1 MFRGFFLFCFFLFSL
16 AGAFAQVPAGRV
28 LDAVTRQAVSY
39 AYLYFPD
46 LSKGMSCNENGS
58 YPLLDDIPKG
68 KLIVSCLG
76 YESKEIDLAVY
87 SKFPREI
94 LLQPSNTTL
103 TEVEVI
109 GLSAKGMLSRAI
121 KHIPDNYPTIEFLAS
136 YYYRAQAID
145 YEKSTPLYAEECIFQ
160 QVKKYTKGYQPSLR
174 LLKNRHY
181 NLSDKSVRISGV
193 GLQDYVLNLLSMPVK
208 SNVSYGKRLSNSK
221 QSIIE
226 LRLRSDRNEP
236 IGSIYVDSASYAIVK
251 LDISDKKLHHVAE
264 YKPING
270 KYYLHRLQTTN
281 TQSARLA
288 IKSDVVLDAVRSSF
302 SKDDLR
308 GVLVESWEDM
318 ISYVSNPERTTL
330 DSIAWSTHNILLPDS
345 ILYERIRKCAQS
357 KPILPKHGAILSLPT
372 LTLSASTFGLQ
383 RKAMAEISIGLGSL
397 GSYAVYKAIKNP
409 FICLLAGML
418 SSQYLQSPIEEA
430 LLEQEYLRQF
440 AVPSVAYYLPF
451 TQYQESYLRA
461 DPKVLDEFREQKY
474 MDFMQMLTIRN
485 GYHYTK
491 SRLLE
496 EMIMRVDLKDGDNY
510 KKYFNHLLGQLLIS
524 KLYNVHFKKRDEIKE
539 HMLKLEYAPISINRE
554 NSWVKYLFEP
564 NAKFTQEVL
573 SEDLTFEQRKFLKA
587 SSLKS
592 WINLLSPAL
601 FSLSQ
606 VSIGSHWKAAASLGY
621 LRTPIG
627 EQIEEAFWLRYK
639 ENLHNISIKQ
649 FLGYSTFGWGIQYK
663 LYDFPLAQDLKLTS
677 HVEGWL
683 QPETFLSKDLFLG
696 GKLGQ
701 ELVYS
706 IKVNSQKSINISAG
720 YEWKSKGFSY
730 ENNRMKPSLDFTL
743 GVAYSL

>member
-1 MFRGFFLFCFFLFSL
+1 
-16 AGAFAQVPAGRV
+16 
-28 LDAVTRQAVSY
+28 
-39 AYLYFPD
+39 
-46 LSKGMSCNENGS
+46 
-58 YPLLDDIPKG
+58 
-68 KLIVSCLG
+68 
-76 YESKEIDLAVY
+76 
-87 SKFPREI
+87 
-94 LLQPSNTTL
+94 
-103 TEVEVI
+103 
-109 GLSAKGMLSRAI
+109 
-121 KHIPDNYPTIEFLAS
+121 
-136 YYYRAQAID
+136 
-145 YEKSTPLYAEECIFQ
+145 
-160 QVKKYTKGYQPSLR
+160 
-174 LLKNRHY
+174 
-181 NLSDKSVRISGV
+181 
-193 GLQDYVLNLLSMPVK
+193 
-208 SNVSYGKRLSNSK
+208 
-221 QSIIE
+221 
-226 LRLRSDRNEP
+226 
-236 IGSIYVDSASYAIVK
+236 
-251 LDISDKKLHHVAE
+251 
-264 YKPING
+264 
-270 KYYLHRLQTTN
+270 
-281 TQSARLA
+281 
-288 IKSDVVLDAVRSSF
+288 
-302 SKDDLR
+302 
-308 GVLVESWEDM
+308 
-318 ISYVSNPERTTL
+318 
-330 DSIAWSTHNILLPDS
+330 
-345 ILYERIRKCAQS
+345 
-357 KPILPKHGAILSLPT
+357 
-372 LTLSASTFGLQ
+372 
-383 RKAMAEISIGLGSL
+383 MAEISIGLGSL

-430 LLEQEYLRQF
+430 LLEQEYLHQF

-474 MDFMQMLTIRN
+474 MDFMQTLTIRN

-510 KKYFNHLLGQLLIS
+510 KKYFNYILGQLLIS

-573 SEDLTFEQRKFLKA
+573 SEDLTSEQLKFLKL

-627 EQIEEAFWLRYK
+627 EQIEEAFWIRYK

-649 FLGYSTFGWGIQYK
+649 FLGYSSSGWGIQYK

-696 GKLGQ
+696 GKFGQ

-730 ENNRMKPSLDFTL
+730 DNNRMKPSLDFKL
-743 GVAYSL
+743 GIAYSL

>member
-1 MFRGFFLFCFFLFSL
+1 MLRSFLLFCLCLFSSAAL
-16 AGAFAQVPAGRV
+16 SAQIAAGKV
-28 LDAVTRQAVSY
+28 LDAVTRQTISY
-39 AYLYFPD
+39 AYLYFPE

-76 YESKEIDLAVY
+76 YESKEIDLSVY

-308 GVLVESWEDM
+308 GVLVKSWEDM

-430 LLEQEYLRQF
+430 LLEQEYLHQF

-474 MDFMQMLTIRN
+474 MDFMQTLTIRN

-510 KKYFNHLLGQLLIS
+510 KKYFNYILGQLLIS

-573 SEDLTFEQRKFLKA
+573 SEDLTFEQRKFLNV

-606 VSIGSHWKAAASLGY
+606 VSIGSHWKVAASLGY

-627 EQIEEAFWLRYK
+627 EQIEEAFWIRYK

-663 LYDFPLAQDLKLTS
+663 FYDFPLAQDLKLTS

-730 ENNRMKPSLDFTL
+730 DNNRMKPSLDFKL
-743 GVAYSL
+743 GIAYSL